1 MFIVSTD
8 RPEGQKMR
16 LTEEEEQRWSAGK
29 CFFKVLSFPRFL
41 CSSSSRRPSWAWRCC
56 TACRTTAGRGSPPGC
71 TAWACVPYSSSPLCS
86 ISSPGRRATW
96 GEEKLN
102 DGGGTL
108 WMLCSHTETTCIL
121 LSYCFERWCHFLWV
135 LSLSEVFLGCV
146 DYSITEHV
154 CFRSVEHCFH
164 MCDRVVIYFFIAASY
179 TPWWVSDSE
188 DSHVSSSG
196 VEDVTPSN

>member
-121 LSYCFERWCHFLWV
+121 LSYCFWKMMSLPVSFV
-135 LSLSEVFLGCV
+135 LV
-146 DYSITEHV
+146 
-154 CFRSVEHCFH
+154 RSVSGLCWLFNNWTCLFQVCGTLFPHVWQSGHIFLHRCLLH
-164 MCDRVVIYFFIAASY
+164 TLVSVGQWRLTRVLLR
-179 TPWWVSDSE
+179 
-188 DSHVSSSG
+188 SG
-196 VEDVTPSN
+196 GRDAI